1 MSGHIFEVPTI
12 IIPLASKVIKSRI
25 KFVNNLNGNWNVT
38 FIYIVYILSEYKI
51 YRCMNVLCNG
61 LINKACINISE

>member
-38 FIYIVYILSEYKI
+38 SYIYSLYIEWI
-51 YRCMNVLCNG
+51 Q
-61 LINKACINISE
+61 NI